1 MFHKATR
8 KIVKEIDPYG
18 FTLIPA
24 ASPYYSDCYKPLN
37 IIKKKKRAF
46 FFMKDRYIPTSIT
59 VADILEDGKD
69 LDFGLGS
76 SSFSGYSASSQ
87 ISVSG
92 EVGVSICDVDAGL
105 HASGGTTNSMSAFE
119 MKKRGISDKMLLEVT
134 RDRKIDRGHSFVKQ
148 LYGDILHIISEVVE
162 TDRQCNL
169 NSIFEAH
176 SGAEVPINIVKAKAG
191 VAANVQQE
199 LSFPGGTTIAFKV
212 SKLRITRDNTLDVDW
227 EHVVMSRQQVSSHER
242 PKIPLTEINTMSK
255 ETSLLFLNTFLE
267 ILGNCDYLPVLD
279 TMLDQICGSLQPDLQ
294 VLDRME
300 DENRACVEKLLDLL
314 GIRKADPPG
323 QPLTLTPRQ
332 NGIIK
337 TVNIFIESLNELNPD
352 VLILLAN
359 SVEMKII
366 SIQMKLFEKIE
377 ENFFLSTEPRMEMK
391 AIGEVQETEETMETL
406 ALQLSDKGFE
416 ITQRILEEFELH
428 LMNKNGSISY
438 EKDYGD
444 RNVFF
449 SIFAALSILSA
460 LDK

>member
-92 EVGVSICDVDAGL
+92 EVG
-105 HASGGTTNSMSAFE
+105 
-119 MKKRGISDKMLLEVT
+119 
-134 RDRKIDRGHSFVKQ
+134 
-148 LYGDILHIISEVVE
+148 
-162 TDRQCNL
+162 
-169 NSIFEAH
+169 
-176 SGAEVPINIVKAKAG
+176 AKAG

>member
-18 FTLIPA
+18 CTLIPV

-46 FFMKDRYIPTSIT
+46 FFMKDRYIPTPVT

-69 LDFGLGS
+69 LDFVLES
-76 SSFSGYSASSQ
+76 SSFSDYSASSR
-87 ISVSG
+87 ILASG

-105 HASGGTTNSMSAFE
+105 HASVGTTSSMSAFK
-119 MKKRGISDKMLLEVT
+119 MIKRGISDKMLLEVT

-148 LYGDILHIISEVVE
+148 LYGDILFIISEVVE

-169 NSIFEAH
+169 NSIFEAR
-176 SGAEVPINIVKAKAG
+176 SGSEVPINIVKAKAG
-191 VAANVQQE
+191 VAAKVQQE

-212 SKLRITRDNTLDVDW
+212 SKLEITRDNTLDVDW
-227 EHVVMSRQQVSSHER
+227 QEVLQSNMLAFVHER
-242 PKIPLTEINTMSK
+242 PEIPLTEINTMSK

-267 ILGNCDYLPVLD
+267 ILGNCDYLPVLE

-294 VLDRME
+294 VLERLE
-300 DENRACVEKLLDLL
+300 EENRACVEKLLDLL

-323 QPLTLTPRQ
+323 QPLTLTPQQ
-332 NGIIK
+332 NGIIT

-366 SIQMKLFEKIE
+366 SIQIKLFEKIE
-377 ENFFLSTEPRMEMK
+377 ENFFLSSAPRMKRES
-391 AIGEVQETEETMETL
+391 IGEVQETEETLETL
-406 ALQLSDKGFE
+406 ALQLSDEMFE
-416 ITQRILEEFELH
+416 ITQRILEEFGLH
-428 LMNKNGSISY
+428 LMRENGSITY
-438 EKDYGD
+438 KKHHGE